1 MDTPY
6 IAFLV
11 LGVSNYLNISEI
23 SIEEESQTYECS
35 SFVTTLCFKISN
47 ETLQLNRS
55 NLDIN
60 IKLNSNRKMRRFEK
74 I

>member
-1 MDTPY
+1 MDTSY

-11 LGVSNYLNISEI
+11 LRVSNYLNISEI

-35 SFVTTLCFKISN
+35 SFVTPLCFKISN